1 MYEKASDQVESF
13 RKAVEYLFTEIDSWL
28 AASPL
33 KTRREDMQIN
43 EEASGAYNIQKLLI
57 EDAAGKKIA
66 ELVPVAAFVLGA
78 DGRVDLDGKYDIARI
93 LFIEKIEPSIAM
105 GMTDGG
111 REKASGTLFFKGI
124 DKTGWYYIGDA
135 LLARAHFVDKELF
148 FDLLEGVSDY
158 ELEKRS

>member
-66 ELVPVAAFVLGA
+66 ELVPVAAFVIGA
-78 DGRVDLDGKYDIARI
+78 DGRVDLDGKYDKTIIIYA
-93 LFIEKIEPSIAM
+93 EAGGPSFTTSI
-105 GMTDGG
+105 THGG
-111 REKASGTLFFKGI
+111 RTETSTISLFKGI
-124 DKTGWYYIGDA
+124 DKKGWYWIEDNRLG
-135 LLARAHFVDKELF
+135 RAHCLDKKLF
-148 FDLLEGVSDY
+148 FDLLDGVSDY
-158 ELEKRS
+158 VFEQHS